1 MKKENS
7 FVKAGV
13 VLVVSGFIVKLL
25 GAVYRIPLTRMLG
38 AAQMG
43 RYSAV
48 FSLFMPFF
56 AFATAGIVPCISHH
70 TAKLGRD
77 SSAASVKSLRKAS
90 AKLYIGWALILSG
103 FFIVFSWVYSQMQ
116 NDSLF
121 FTGGLILAPAIVL
134 TAVEN
139 ICKGLTQGRMNMLPT
154 AAANVLE
161 SVSKTVLGL
170 AGVYFA
176 KEFFS
181 PSITD
186 SPVKAGLSAVTVSGF
201 LCCVYLLWR
210 LKRADK
216 AEKKNIGNKD
226 KYIQRAKSNISK
238 KELFRMSFPIAVS
251 ALVIS
256 LSGFFDTAVCIPR
269 ISRIPYRDIVQS
281 FERASF
287 KNAGDMPM
295 YLLGIYQGMVMSVF
309 NLLPAVLSYIG
320 TASLPVIS
328 RAMMMKNREYLKR
341 QTDRLFSITAGIS
354 VPVTVYMLCFRY
366 DIMSFLF
373 GTNGAQTQVSAQ
385 LLEILLC
392 AGVFCCF
399 TSVFNSVLYAAGK
412 SSIVFRIL
420 LFASA
425 IKCAVNYILC
435 AVPQIN
441 IKAFAVSAC
450 VFHTII
456 FILSTINVRKTGVEF
471 SLFKIFFKPCVAT
484 AVAISIVI
492 LLTDTALCYLPP
504 VLKLGFSGVIYG
516 LIYFLIAIIWGFL
529 LISPPEI

>member
-13 VLVVSGFIVKLL
+13 VLVVSGFVVKLL
-25 GAVYRIPLTRMLG
+25 SAVYRIPLTRMLG

-43 RYSAV
+43 RYSAL

-56 AFATAGIVPCISHH
+56 SFATAGIVPCISHCA
-70 TAKLGRD
+70 AKLN
-77 SSAASVKSLRKAS
+77 SCSKAAVLKKTA
-90 AKLYIGWALILSG
+90 AKLYISWALVLSVL
-103 FFIVFSWVYSQMQ
+103 FVAFSFIYSKLQ

-121 FTGGLILAPAIVL
+121 FTGGLILAPAVVL
-134 TAVEN
+134 AAVEN

-154 AAANVLE
+154 ATANVLE
-161 SVSKTVLGL
+161 SVSKTVFGL

-176 KEFFS
+176 REFFAHTV
-181 PSITD
+181 TD
-186 SPVKAGLSAVTVSGF
+186 ATVKAGLSAVTVSGF
-201 LCCVYLLWR
+201 LCCAYLLWM
-210 LKRADK
+210 LKRADR
-216 AEKKNIGNKD
+216 AEKKNIGGKNR
-226 KYIQRAKSNISK
+226 YILQTKNGISK

-256 LSGFFDTAVCIPR
+256 LSGFFDTAVCLPR

-281 FERASF
+281 FEGASF
-287 KNAGDMPM
+287 KNAEDMPM
-295 YLLGIYQGMVMSVF
+295 YLLGIYQGMVMTVF

-328 RAMMMKNREYLKR
+328 RAMLPQNSCCLKR
-341 QTDRLFSITAGIS
+341 QTRRLFAVTAGIS
-354 VPVTVYMLCFRY
+354 VPVTVYIFFFRY
-366 DIMSFLF
+366 DILRFLF
-373 GTNGAQTQVSAQ
+373 GTNGAQTRVSAQ
-385 LLEILLC
+385 LLGILLC
-392 AGVFCCF
+392 SSVFCCF

-420 LFASA
+420 FIASVA
-425 IKCAVNYILC
+425 KCTVNYILC

-450 VFHTII
+450 VFHAII
-456 FILSTINVRKTGVEF
+456 FILSIINVKKTGVEF
-471 SLFKIFFKPCVAT
+471 SFSKIFFKPCAAT
-484 AVAISIVI
+484 AVAIFIVI
-492 LLTDTALCYLPP
+492 LLTDTVLCYLPP
-504 VLKLGFSGVIYG
+504 VLKLGFSGVIYS

-529 LISPPEI
+529 LISPSENSNI